1 MRRER
6 PQQSVLMPSSDGS
19 DDLGCLG
26 CGFLPPDCVCDW
38 DDCAAYQEALANPLP
53 AHVAPLWL
61 KELAAKDPRSTGV
74 PEDEEDEDDGA
85 EEGGEEGEEG
95 EEDEEG
101 EEEALELVQDLSSS
115 SKAMEGSEDP
125 PASRCRL
132 AAFSGLP
139 ARP

>member
-6 PQQSVLMPSSDGS
+6 CQQSVLMPSSDGS

-38 DDCAAYQEALANPLP
+38 DDCAAYQATLANPLP

-61 KELAAKDPRSTGV
+61 KELAEKDPRSTGV
-74 PEDEEDEDDGA
+74 PGDEEDEDDGA
-85 EEGGEEGEEG
+85 EEGGEEG
-95 EEDEEG
+95 EEG